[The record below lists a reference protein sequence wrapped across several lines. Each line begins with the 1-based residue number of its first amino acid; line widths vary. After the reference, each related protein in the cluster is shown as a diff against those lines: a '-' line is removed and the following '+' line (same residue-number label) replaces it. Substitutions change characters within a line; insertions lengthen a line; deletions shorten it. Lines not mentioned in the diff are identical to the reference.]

1 MKILIINGL
10 KYPKNLN
17 LYHKVYVTNYL
28 NYKILK
34 LKISKVKCLTSIK
47 ISNHERIKFHEQLKK
62 SLILESNNFSKR
74 WVYLGKDYM
83 LWRFLNILYYRELI
97 KKIFLK
103 HKKIELT
110 LTSPENK
117 DLNLAIKSLDEN
129 ENIKIKYL
137 SLDFSEQT
145 SPHKYGGHYD
155 LINSKFL
162 SSKLIV
168 IIFANIYKF
177 INISSGVYVKYP
189 NLKKFKNYIK
199 FSDFLSIGFNINSI
213 IYKLK
218 RLIGNKK
225 NFEYLK
231 KINLNEKNTFKK
243 VYLERDKWKNLNNS
257 EFKIINYIYKNFIS
271 KMQNFKEIDKIYKN
285 YLIFF
290 KNSKIK
296 ELVLDQDN
304 SMRSKLL
311 IYALKKL
318 NIKSSFYFHG
328 YSDDEFWFGK
338 NFKKNIYDIDK
349 LYTWTHNSKKKLAKK
364 FKNNVE
370 VIFHNK
376 FNKKKIIKKKFIIN
390 KDSKILILGSSWT
403 NMSFSIPN
411 DCFERTVIDTVT
423 ILNSFSIS
431 KIDVKIKPVD
441 EYFYKN
447 YNQAVRKIKS
457 KLNLKFKLINDHLSE
472 NFINDY
478 DLIITDKTTGLFE
491 AYSSRVPVIVYMGN
505 FEESNFINYKKLK
518 ISKNYEE
525 LKKSILNINSVK
537 NSYYENIYKK
547 LITN

>member
-1 MKILIINGL
+1 MKILIVNGL

-17 LYHKVYVTNYL
+17 LYDKVYVTNYL

-34 LKISKVKCLTSIK
+34 LKIIRVKCLTSIK

-62 SLILESNNFSKR
+62 SLILESNKFSKR

-103 HKKIELT
+103 HKKIEIT

-117 DLNLAIKSLDEN
+117 DLNLAIKSLGEK
-129 ENIKIKYL
+129 ENIKIKYQ

-168 IIFANIYKF
+168 IILANFYKL

-189 NLKKFKNYIK
+189 NLKQFKNYTK

-218 RLIGNKK
+218 RFIGNKN

-231 KINLNEKNTFKK
+231 KINLNEKNNFKK

-257 EFKIINYIYKNFIS
+257 EFKIVNYIFKNFIS
-271 KMQNFKEIDKIYKN
+271 KMQNFKEIDKIYNN

-349 LYTWTHNSKKKLAKK
+349 IYTWTHNSKKKLAKK

-457 KLNLKFKLINDHLSE
+457 KLDLKFKLINDHLSE

-491 AYSSRVPVIVYMGN
+491 AYSSRVPVILYLGN

-518 ISKNYEE
+518 IPKNYEE